1 MAKSEIGWL
10 GAVLTVAALGAA
22 PADDPFEFFKPT
34 VALSIDDRRQLDR
47 SEPVARVIPSVDGE
61 IAVFTV
67 VPVGADG
74 NRLVAWMRRIEEL
87 KRSSYV
93 LAIGRMSD
101 PPRIEDLAG
110 LELDEED
117 MAEVRACKPGDCV
130 IALSAEEM
138 ARLQHAGAGAA
149 GEWKAGVQREFRR
162 IVLQRARAYLTGG
175 LRALAPYRNRGG
187 EVHLAQRF
195 STVLGHSA
203 FLNQHAPQLAEYL
216 DRYPHAPLT
225 NVESFL
231 YWSKERLAGKPII
244 SMTHVSI
251 LRDGNASLP
260 DVLVAGRQVFATRY
274 VNASLGLTA
283 IVRDGPGTAHYLVYV
298 NRSEVDVLERWF
310 GGLVRWFAERRVRA
324 EAADILRGLRT
335 RLESGDPPGVLA
347 DTP

>member
-1 MAKSEIGWL
+1 MMTKIGIRL
-10 GAVLTVAALGAA
+10 LAALFIVAAPRAA
-22 PADDPFEFFKPT
+22 PAQDPFEFFKPSVTLT
-34 VALSIDDRRQLDR
+34 VDDRRQLDR
-47 SEPVARVIPSVDGE
+47 NEPVARVIPSVDGE
-61 IAVFTV
+61 IAVFAA
-67 VPVGADG
+67 VPVAADG

-117 MAEVRACKPGDCV
+117 IAQMRACKPGDCV
-130 IALSAEEM
+130 IALSGDEM
-138 ARLQHAGAGAA
+138 AQLQHAAAGAA

-162 IVLQRARAYLTGG
+162 IVLQRIRAYQTHG
-175 LRALAPYRNRGG
+175 LGALAPYRNGDG
-187 EVHLAQRF
+187 EVHLAERF

-203 FLNQHAPQLAEYL
+203 FLNTHAPQLAKYL
-216 DRYPHAPLT
+216 ERYPHAPLT

-244 SMTHVSI
+244 SVTHVSI
-251 LRDGNASLP
+251 LRGGNASLP

-274 VNASLGLTA
+274 VNASLGVTA
-283 IVRDGPGTAHYLVYV
+283 LVRDGPARYLVYV
-298 NRSEVDVLERWF
+298 NRSEVDVLDRWY
-310 GGLVRWFAERRVRA
+310 GGLVRWFAERRVLA

-335 RLESGDPPGVLA
+335 RLERGDPPGELA